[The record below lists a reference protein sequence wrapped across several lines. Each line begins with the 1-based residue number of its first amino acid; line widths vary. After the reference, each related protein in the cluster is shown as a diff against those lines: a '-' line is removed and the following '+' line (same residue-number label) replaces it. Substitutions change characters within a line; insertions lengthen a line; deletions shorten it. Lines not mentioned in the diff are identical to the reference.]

1 MKIKPGYM
9 LREVAGCNVVVAIGA
24 ETMDF
29 GGMINLND
37 SGAFLW
43 KLLENGA
50 TEDELLKKML
60 DEYEVSEDVAKQ
72 GISAFINKMREAD
85 LLDE

>member
-1 MKIKPGYM
+1 
-9 LREVAGCNVVVAIGA
+9 
-24 ETMDF
+24 MDF

-37 SGAFLW
+37 TGAFLW

-50 TEDELLKKML
+50 TEDELLEKML
-60 DEYEVSEDVAKQ
+60 DEYEVSRDDAKL
-72 GISAFINKMREAD
+72 GISSFINKMREAD

>member
-9 LREVAGCNVVVAIGA
+9 LREVAGCNVVVAIGV

-37 SGAFLW
+37 TGAFLW

-50 TEDELLKKML
+50 TEDELLEKML
-60 DEYEVSEDVAKQ
+60 DEYEVSRDDAKQ
-72 GISAFINKMREAD
+72 GISSFINKMREAD